1 MEEYSYTE
9 SDLNLNLNELAH
21 ESIRELYNAAK
32 KVAVYSSSHP
42 LAEKA
47 IGRPFLIMGKVF
59 RFKTY
64 FNLHISS
71 GQLYALNIRIRVS
84 IFSEQIM
91 EYMQALDLNSVLFET
106 GMTVNHLNLFLE
118 RFVKKLPTTDYQSLM
133 VTHLE
138 KNKIGSIR
146 VNDEIGSILAEKGRK
161 FFGDV
166 AGDFSVRNL
175 VGQVVGNDIERL
187 AAMLGDEHL
196 SPEQYTIRNNH
207 DFYPSLVRTLIPEK
221 IISME
226 VDYLVKTLLKSVN
239 QFPEGI
245 EFHGE
250 ETATPRLVKEMFT
263 MLNYHPQREEIIR
276 RLDCEFIQRGIRRD
290 AYAELFSPISTIRLE
305 SAEKI
310 DLFLNEVFS
319 EDECQISL
327 SDFQEH
333 FEKLLRTGQ
342 QGKARAVINYLVE
355 NLAGEDSNLRGR
367 GLELLALSLS
377 SSQKLTGTFII
388 EHLVTEIDEYI
399 TAGEET
405 FEFSDLIWELARIS
419 LAEKQYDQLSAL
431 CTVLAKKCRRYEG
444 VMVYDS
450 LAVKKAISELDRREI
465 INQLVWELMDGHT
478 ASFST
483 IKNILVTIGSEEVA
497 LALSHIIS
505 HESRQLR
512 QNVLKILSEL
522 GKASLNIFTRI
533 LEDDTY
539 FEREELKRELPDSK
553 WYIVR
558 NAIFVLGALKDPE
571 GCKALRMRIADEDV
585 RVRQAIISALEKI
598 GGDRASDLLLAM
610 AEDPD
615 REIREAAIIALGI
628 IGKSDIAPELIN
640 LALKRRTE
648 GIQIIVALGNFGGED
663 AKKFLSNILTDPQ
676 LQSEL
681 TSNRSS
687 REELKL
693 AAIKALGKI
702 GDDKSIE
709 TIRKFTD
716 SLSASQK
723 IFFGAGKLTKIAEEI
738 LDKTNRQ
745 S

>member
-9 SDLNLNLNELAH
+9 NDLNFNLNELAH

-42 LAEKA
+42 LAQKA
-47 IGRPFLIMGKVF
+47 IGRPFFVMGKVF

-71 GQLYALNIRIRVS
+71 GQLYSLSIRIRVS

-91 EYMQALDLNSVLFET
+91 EYMQALDLNSLLFET

-118 RFVKKLPTTDYQSLM
+118 RFVKKLPTADYQNLM
-133 VTHLE
+133 ATHLE
-138 KNKIGSIR
+138 KNKIDTIR
-146 VNDEIGSILAEKGRK
+146 VNDEIGAALAEKGRK

-175 VGQVVGNDIERL
+175 VGQVTGNDIEQL

-196 SPEQYTIRNNH
+196 SPGQFAIKNNH
-207 DFYPSLVRTLIPEK
+207 DYLPGLVRTLIPEK
-221 IISME
+221 IASME
-226 VDYLVKTLLKSVN
+226 IDYLVKTLLKSIN
-239 QFPEGI
+239 QFPEGMGL
-245 EFHGE
+245 HGKE
-250 ETATPRLVKEMFT
+250 AEAPRLVKEMFA
-263 MLNYHPQREEIIR
+263 MLNYHPEREEIIK
-276 RLDCEFIQRGIRRD
+276 RLDSEFIRAGIGREP
-290 AYAELFSPISTIRLE
+290 YAELFSPISTIRLE

-310 DLFLNEVFS
+310 DLFLSKVFNENK
-319 EDECQISL
+319 CQISL
-327 SDFQEH
+327 ADFQEH
-333 FEKLLRTGQ
+333 FGKLLRTGQ
-342 QGKARAVINYLVE
+342 QGKAKSVINYLVE
-355 NLAGEDSNLRGR
+355 NLAGDDSNLRGR
-367 GLELLALSLS
+367 ALELLDLSLS
-377 SSQKLTGTFII
+377 SSNKLTGSFII
-388 EHLVTEIDEYI
+388 EHLINEIDEYI
-399 TAGEET
+399 TAGNET
-405 FEFSDLIWELARIS
+405 FEFSDLIWELARIC
-419 LAEKQYDQLSAL
+419 LGEKQFDRLSTL

-450 LAVKKAISELDRREI
+450 LTVKKAISQLDRREI

-483 IKNILVTIGSEEVA
+483 IKNILVTISSEEVA

-505 HESRQLR
+505 HESRQVR

-533 LEDDTY
+533 LEDDAY

-553 WYIVR
+553 WYIIR
-558 NAIFVLGALKDPE
+558 NSIFVLGALKDPE

-598 GGDRASDLLLAM
+598 RGDQASDLLLVI

-628 IGKSDIAPELIN
+628 IGRSDIAPELIN
-640 LALKRRTE
+640 LAQRRRTE
-648 GIQIIVALGNFGGED
+648 VIQIIIALGNFGGED
-663 AKKFLSNILTDPQ
+663 AKKFLSDILIDPQ

-693 AAIKALGKI
+693 AAIKALGRI
-702 GDDKSIE
+702 GDEKSIE
-709 TIRKFTD
+709 TIRRFTN

-723 IFFGAGKLTKIAEEI
+723 IFFGAGRLSKVADEI
-738 LDKTNRQ
+738 LDRTNRQ
-745 S
+745 P